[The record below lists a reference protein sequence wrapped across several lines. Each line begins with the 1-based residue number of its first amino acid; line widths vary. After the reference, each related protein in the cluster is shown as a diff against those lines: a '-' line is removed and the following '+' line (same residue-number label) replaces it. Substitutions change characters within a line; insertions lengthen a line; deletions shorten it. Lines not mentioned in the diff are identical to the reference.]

1 MNRLLLVLPVLFG
14 PLLFGLTACGDPS
27 VPEPA
32 YEPADYSYLPKVK
45 LNVADIEINDSWA
58 AHGTRGHLEQ
68 LSPLQPRDALSNM
81 AHTRLITGGNHG
93 KAMFDTTDASIL
105 RGTRTYDAHFAVR
118 VAFSNDAGDA
128 LGEVPIEVSRS
139 VPARDDSDATT
150 RIALYNLVRDA
161 MSDMNVEL
169 EYQLRRKMKDMLQST
184 STTAPEAGKVE
195 AEDLGTPALPVGV
208 LKPPTP

>member
-1 MNRLLLVLPVLFG
+1 MKRLLLTL
-14 PLLFGLTACGDPS
+14 PLLVGLTACGASPT
-27 VPEPA
+27 PEPA

-58 AHGTRGHLEQ
+58 ARGAKGHLEQ

-81 AHTRLITGGNHG
+81 AHERLITGGNHG
-93 KAMFDTTDASIL
+93 KALFEPVDASIL
-105 RGTRTYDAHFAVR
+105 RGARTYDAHFAIR
-118 VAFSNDAGDA
+118 VSFSNDNGDK

-139 VPARDDSDATT
+139 VPARDDTDATT
-150 RIALYNLVRDA
+150 RIALYNLVRDT

-184 STTAPEAGKVE
+184 SATAPEPEKVE
-195 AEDLGTPALPVGV
+195 TEDLGTPGLPVGV
-208 LKPPTP
+208 LKPPAP